1 MPAISWR
8 LTVVGLVAVR
18 RAPKG
23 YLGIGRGFL
32 PPQSVCGNRRPAART
47 PVCLE
52 TLRLVLTAGVAN
64 QTRSLGR
71 VDDVIG
77 RAIAAELRVDLAL
90 RGAREVV

>member
-1 MPAISWR
+1 MAIVR
-8 LTVVGLVAVR
+8 LVAVR

-32 PPQSVCGNRRPAART
+32 PPEAVRGYRRPTART

-52 TLRLVLTAGVAN
+52 TLRRVLAAGVVN

-71 VDDVIG
+71 VDDVVG
-77 RAIAAELRVDLAL
+77 RAVAAELRVDLAL